1 MIQIVI
7 ILVVLLAGGGFGA
20 WTYMEK
26 LQADNRVL
34 QVNQEIL
41 KENELKLNDAIAEQ
55 QAVIAEKA
63 KQAEQ
68 IQTANAALRT
78 ETSRLNSE
86 KDNLAKKLG
95 KHELDILAQNKPG
108 LVNRIINRA
117 SDNVMRCFEILS
129 GSPLTH
135 DELQA
140 DKPSLYNREC
150 PTIHPKHPANQ
161 ELSLIHI

>member
-7 ILVVLLAGGGFGA
+7 ILVILLAGGGFGA

-26 LQADNRVL
+26 LQADNQVL
-34 QVNQEIL
+34 QINQEVL

-55 QAVIAEKA
+55 QAVIVEKQR
-63 KQAEQ
+63 QAEQ

-78 ETSRLNSE
+78 ETSRLSSE
-86 KDNLAKKLG
+86 KNNLVKKLG
-95 KHELDILAQNKPG
+95 RHELDILAQNKPG
-108 LVNRIINRA
+108 LVTRVINRA
-117 SDNVMRCFEILS
+117 SDNALRCFEVLT

-150 PTIHPKHPANQ
+150 PTIHPKYKG
-161 ELSLIHI
+161 EDS

>member
-7 ILVVLLAGGGFGA
+7 ILVILLGGGGFGA
-20 WTYMEK
+20 WTYMQK
-26 LQADNRVL
+26 LQADNQVL
-34 QVNQEIL
+34 QINQEVL
-41 KENELKLNDAIAEQ
+41 KENELKLNNAIAEQ
-55 QAVIAEKA
+55 QAVIAAKA
-63 KQAEQ
+63 KQAED
-68 IQTANAALRT
+68 IQTANAALRS

-86 KDNLAKKLG
+86 TDNLAKKLG

-161 ELSLIHI
+161 ENTE

>member
-7 ILVVLLAGGGFGA
+7 ILVILMAGGGFGA

-26 LQADNRVL
+26 LQADNQVL
-34 QVNQEIL
+34 QINQEVL
-41 KENELKLNDAIAEQ
+41 KENELKLNDAIAAQ
-55 QAVIAEKA
+55 DAVIAAKA
-63 KQAEQ
+63 KQAED
-68 IQTANAALRT
+68 IQSANNALRA

-108 LVNRIINRA
+108 LVSRVINRA
-117 SDNVMRCFEILS
+117 SDNALRCFEVLT

-150 PTIHPKHPANQ
+150 PTIHPKYKG
-161 ELSLIHI
+161 EDS

>member
-7 ILVVLLAGGGFGA
+7 ILVILLGGGGFGA

-55 QAVIAEKA
+55 QAVIEEKA
-63 KQAEQ
+63 KQAAA
-68 IQTANAALRT
+68 IQTSNAALRT

-108 LVNRIINRA
+108 LVTRVINKA

-161 ELSLIHI
+161 ENTE